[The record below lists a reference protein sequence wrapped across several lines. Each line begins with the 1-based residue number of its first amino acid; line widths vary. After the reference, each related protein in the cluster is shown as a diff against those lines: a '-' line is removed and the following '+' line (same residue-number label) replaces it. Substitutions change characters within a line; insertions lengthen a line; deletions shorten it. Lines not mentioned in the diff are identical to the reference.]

1 MPGGLLNIISVGN
14 NNLFLTGNPS
24 KTFFKTTYAKYS
36 NFGLLNKYY
45 KPRIKFEASIMKMP
59 FEDYDPIAGNGGLTN
74 DVLTY
79 FIDNVF
85 GQYIKFSD
93 NILESPEN
101 NYTLYKTNIS
111 LNDLLLN
118 IEKYKIKTASDNKK
132 YRLVGIVYDCPDGV
146 THQIT
151 SLCYGDNCIKTP
163 PTHTFHD
170 DQLIKSKN
178 IASPFNKS
186 DLQWG
191 CKTNMNIQ
199 NLLYENED
207 AIQILQSALIG
218 EDFFDTIRA
227 GITIHGGFKNNV
239 NYYEKYIKYKQKY
252 LSLKNKN

>member
-1 MPGGLLNIISVGN
+1 MQYAIYSSIYNLPEQIGVDTPISDFNKYLIIQTFIELMDDSIIN
-14 NNLFLTGNPS
+14 KLSSQNTIEKKRTEFLDSRLEQFKFDPS
-24 KTFFKTTYAKYS
+24 MEINQQGKIKYS

-45 KPRIKFEASIMKMP
+45 KPRIEFEASQIEMS
-59 FEDYDPIAGNGGLTN
+59 FNEYVTYAGNGGLTN

-111 LNDLLLN
+111 LNDLLAN

-132 YRLVGIVYDCPDGV
+132 YRLVGIVYDCPDDV

-191 CKTNMNIQ
+191 C
-199 NLLYENED
+199 
-207 AIQILQSALIG
+207 IL
-218 EDFFDTIRA
+218 
-227 GITIHGGFKNNV
+227 V
-239 NYYEKYIKYKQKY
+239 YEKLIILDNLYRNY
-252 LSLKNKN
+252 